1 MRYGFISAEKANY
14 PLTLLCRVMKVA
26 SSGYYAWLGAGKTKR
41 EQENEKLIPLVR
53 EISRESDRTYG
64 ERRIAQALSA
74 RGIPCG
80 RVRAATLMRLAGVS
94 VKRKKKFKVTT
105 DSKHNLPV
113 APNLL
118 NRDFEV
124 AEPNRVWI
132 SDITYVWTCEGWLYL
147 AAVLDLFSR
156 QVVGWAMSK
165 RMTKELVM
173 DAFKMAF
180 WRRRPE
186 SGFVYHT
193 DRGSQYCS
201 YEFQKLL
208 RDSGGISSMS
218 RKGDCWDNAV
228 AESFFG
234 TLKTERVSWRSYQTR
249 EEAKRDIVDYLEMFY
264 NSKRLHSYL
273 GYVSPRQFEEMWYL
287 RKAA

>member
-1 MRYGFISAEKANY
+1 MRYAFISAEKANY
-14 PLTLLCRVMKVA
+14 PLILLCRVMKVA
-26 SSGYYAWLGAGKTKR
+26 RSGYYAWLAAGKSKR
-41 EQENEKLIPLVR
+41 QQENERLIPLVR

-64 ERRIAQALSA
+64 SRRIAEALSA
-74 RGIPCG
+74 REVPCG

-105 DSKHNLPV
+105 DSKHKLPV

-124 AEPNRVWI
+124 AEPNRTWV
-132 SDITYVWTCEGWLYL
+132 SDITYVWTREGWLYL
-147 AAVLDLFSR
+147 ATVLDLFSR
-156 QVVGWAMSK
+156 QVVGWAMSN
-165 RMTKELVM
+165 RITQQLAM
-173 DAFKMAF
+173 DAFQMAV
-180 WRRRPE
+180 WSRRP
-186 SGFVYHT
+186 SPGLILHS

-201 YEFQKLL
+201 HEFQNLL
-208 RDSGGISSMS
+208 KNYGATSSMS

-249 EEAKRDIVDYLEMFY
+249 EEAIRDIVDYLEMFY

-273 GYVSPRQFEEMWYL
+273 GYVSPRQFEEIWYL
-287 RKAA
+287 GKAA